1 MKILVTGG
9 AGFIGSHVVD
19 AYLAAGHQVA
29 VIDNLSTGKRTNLN
43 PKATFYEADI
53 RDRQLVAEI
62 IIKERPDVINHH
74 AAQAAVTVSGA
85 SPAETYDINV
95 TGTLNLLLASS
106 GIKKFI
112 FISTGGAMYGD
123 LADGQDAFSESST
136 PRPLSAYGLSKLIG
150 EQLVAF
156 YAKQMN
162 FPFTILR
169 LANAYGPRQNPKGEA
184 GICAIFSKL
193 LAEGTQPIIYNKDAT
208 RDYVFVSD
216 IARANMSA
224 LTQGNGTTLNIGTGI
239 QTTNQK
245 VFETIATEYHYAGSP
260 RYEPGRPGEVLQTAL
275 NAALAKTTLNWQP
288 TIELQTGIKL
298 IHDAQ
303 N

>member
-1 MKILVTGG
+1 MKILITGG

-19 AYLAAGHQVA
+19 AYIAAGHQVA
-29 VIDNLSTGKRTNLN
+29 VIDNLSTGKQTNLN
-43 PKATFYEADI
+43 PKATFYQADI
-53 RDRQLVAEI
+53 RDKNSVTGI
-62 IIKERPDVINHH
+62 ITKERPDVINHH

-95 TGTLNLLLASS
+95 MGTLNLLLASS
-106 GIKKFI
+106 GIRKFI

-123 LADGQDAFSESST
+123 LTEGQSAFTEGEA
-136 PRPLSAYGLSKLIG
+136 PKPFSAYGLSKLIG

-184 GICAIFSKL
+184 GICAIFSLL
-193 LAEGTQPIIYNKDAT
+193 LAEGKQPTIYNKDAT

-216 IARANMSA
+216 ISQANLSA
-224 LTQGNGTTLNIGTGI
+224 LTQGNGATLNIGTGV
-239 QTTNQK
+239 QTTNQR
-245 VFETIATEYHYAGSP
+245 VFETIASQYHYTGSP
-260 RYEPGRPGEVLQTAL
+260 RYEPGRPGEVHRTAL
-275 NAALAKTTLNWQP
+275 DASLAKTTLNWQP

-298 IHDAQ
+298 IHDSK